1 MKFCLNSTNS
11 KLMEILGPNTS
22 LPICLVV
29 QVPQEHFSILA
40 SSEHVDFWHL
50 RNEIPKNSTFFPNI
64 RAPMQLSLSEP
75 CHKSQ

>member
-1 MKFCLNSTNS
+1 
-11 KLMEILGPNTS
+11 METLGPNTP

-29 QVPQEHFSILA
+29 QVPQELKLTYYFCKFSIVA

>member
-11 KLMEILGPNTS
+11 KLMEILGPNTP

-29 QVPQEHFSILA
+29 QVPQELKLTYYFCEFSILA

-50 RNEIPKNSTFFPNI
+50 GKFPKITLFS
-64 RAPMQLSLSEP
+64 
-75 CHKSQ
+75 KY